1 MKSTDEMLS
10 RSVIHNIKVPLSILH
25 KVTLLLH
32 LQMNQEQGTTNTIN
46 PNTAMPV
53 KSKEE
58 YERTIRNTLGSAK
71 QAMTLFRNMIQ
82 VQFKEYYENYG
93 ASDMALT
100 S

>member
-1 MKSTDEMLS
+1 
-10 RSVIHNIKVPLSILH
+10 
-25 KVTLLLH
+25 
-32 LQMNQEQGTTNTIN
+32 MNQEQGTTNTTN

-71 QAMTLFRNMIQ
+71 QAMALFRNMIQ
-82 VQFKEYYENYG
+82 VQFKEYCENYG
-93 ASDMALT
+93 ASDMALA